1 MIEKL
6 TVKDLINIGIFSAMY
21 IVTMMVIVTV
31 FGSVPILYLIVPLPV
46 GGIGCAVV
54 YSLLVMRVPKKGA
67 VLLLSIL
74 LSVMFVATNWIAVP
88 YSIFCGLIAEWLL
101 SAFGRTSEKG
111 GIRVS
116 FLAMSC
122 STVGPFLS
130 IIFMK
135 DKFIQTCAEYY
146 GAQYAQTLSDMT
158 PPWLIL
164 PLIILAIVGGIIGN
178 AFTKKSPWKAF

>member
-1 MIEKL
+1 
-6 TVKDLINIGIFSAMY
+6 
-21 IVTMMVIVTV
+21 
-31 FGSVPILYLIVPLPV
+31 
-46 GGIGCAVV
+46 
-54 YSLLVMRVPKKGA
+54 
-67 VLLLSIL
+67 
-74 LSVMFVATNWIAVP
+74 MFVATNWIAVP

-101 SAFGRTSEKG
+101 SAFGRTSEK

-178 AFTKKSPWKAF
+178 AFTKKALGKHFRKAGIV